1 MPIEYCHKQF
11 ETILLLFR
19 DEADKANK
27 LKTTFVQNMS
37 HEIRT
42 PLNALVGFA
51 QLLSLPDGTLTPE
64 EKEEFSEVV
73 SNSSTVLIGL
83 IDDILNMSDIET
95 GNYKISI
102 SPFNPVSACEFA
114 LKIVEGRVRPS
125 TKLVFENKLGGEL
138 EINSDIMRVQQ
149 ILTNFLTNAINL
161 SFSNSYTQKS

>member
-19 DEADKANK
+19 DEADRANK

-64 EKEEFSEVV
+64 EKE
-73 SNSSTVLIGL
+73 
-83 IDDILNMSDIET
+83 
-95 GNYKISI
+95 
-102 SPFNPVSACEFA
+102 
-114 LKIVEGRVRPS
+114 
-125 TKLVFENKLGGEL
+125 
-138 EINSDIMRVQQ
+138 
-149 ILTNFLTNAINL
+149 
-161 SFSNSYTQKS
+161 